1 METADRA
8 VPPDGAPDMN
18 TSYEYKPTVKEAIVK
33 FFVVFVVCSGLI
45 AIISWLCG
53 LVIIPGII
61 CALLCQI
68 YFLCRDLKNARDWKK
83 T

>member
-1 METADRA
+1 
-8 VPPDGAPDMN
+8 MN

-33 FFVVFVVCSGLI
+33 FFIVFVVTSGLI

-61 CALLCQI
+61 SALLCQI